1 MMLKRELAGLARG
14 EVAGEGAEVVDFMI
28 FFVKKKNF
36 NLSIFFFLMLK
47 NMRRSDF

>member
-28 FFVKKKNF
+28 FFG
-36 NLSIFFFLMLK
+36 
-47 NMRRSDF
+47 